1 MKTRLPTII
10 GVAINTGKSEAR
22 SSLVELLRVLGKQKV
37 TTLMEPD
44 AAAMAGRPGDGRTL
58 RDIGRKADLV
68 IVLGGD
74 GTILRV
80 VRELDG
86 AAAAILGVNLG
97 NLGFLTSVRCDE
109 MKRAIGEILRGQYEV
124 SERHTLTTTLLRGG
138 KKVETHAALNDAV
151 ISRGAFSRIVR
162 LKLSIDGELL
172 TEYVCDGM
180 IFSTATGSTAYSL
193 SAGGPILLPTA
204 RSFIITP
211 ICPHA
216 LSNRSVVAGENS
228 AARCQVAGAAGELL
242 LTVDG
247 QTQVR
252 LQVGDEVEVRR
263 AARTVRL
270 VMPRGHSYF
279 QVLRQ
284 KLKWSGANV

>member
-1 MKTRLPTII
+1 MKPRIPKIV
-10 GVAINTGKSEAR
+10 GVAANIGKPESR
-22 SSLVELLRVLGKQKV
+22 DSLFALLRLLGELKIEALLEQ
-37 TTLMEPD
+37 E
-44 AAAMAGRPGDGRTL
+44 AAALAGRPKDSRTL
-58 RDIGRKADLV
+58 KEIGKAADLV

-80 VRELDG
+80 ARELGG
-86 AAAAILGVNLG
+86 ADTPLVGVNVG
-97 NLGFLTSVRCDE
+97 SLGFLTSVSGDE
-109 MKRAIGEILRGQYEV
+109 MTKVMGDILRGQCEI
-124 SERHTLTTTLLRGG
+124 SERQTIVTSLLRGG
-138 KKVETHAALNDAV
+138 KNVETHSALNDAV

-162 LKLSIDGELL
+162 LKLFIDGELL

-193 SAGGPILLPTA
+193 SAGGPILLPAA
-204 RSFIITP
+204 RSFLVTP

-216 LSNRSVVAGENS
+216 LSNRSIVAGETA
-228 AARCQVAGAAGELL
+228 AARCQVASAAGELL

-252 LQVGDEVEVRR
+252 MQVGDEVEVRC
-263 AARTVRL
+263 APQTVRL
-270 VMPRGHSYF
+270 VTPKGYSYF

-284 KLKWSGANV
+284 KLKWSGSNV